1 MADKRGRPP
10 KLTPELQ
17 ENIIHYLR
25 FGNFLETSAAFNGL
39 DASTVR
45 RWITR
50 GRREIQ
56 RLEANLSSK
65 IKQSEAPYVDFCKAV
80 EKADAE
86 SEIRYE
92 QLCYAAAKDD
102 PNFAYKMLMSGR
114 YPRWKNNGAQEIRNA
129 NESINGITPEDIASA
144 RQKLIRRLE
153 RINGIPAE
161 ELEPIDDGR
170 PDDDE

>member
-1 MADKRGRPP
+1 MADQRGRPP

-25 FGNFLETSAAFNGL
+25 FGNFLETAAAFNGVDRTTL
-39 DASTVR
+39 W

-50 GRREIQ
+50 GKREIQ

-65 IKQSEAPYVDFCKAV
+65 IKQSEVPYVDFCNAV
-80 EKADAE
+80 ERADVE
-86 SEIRYE
+86 SEIRYA

-114 YPRWKNNGAQEIRNA
+114 YKKWRNNGTQETQNA
-129 NESINGITPEDIASA
+129 NEQIGSITTEDIEKA
-144 RQKLIRRLE
+144 REKLIRRLE
-153 RINGIPAE
+153 KMQGIPDD
-161 ELEPIDDGR
+161 LEPIGPDGGI
-170 PDDDE
+170 EL